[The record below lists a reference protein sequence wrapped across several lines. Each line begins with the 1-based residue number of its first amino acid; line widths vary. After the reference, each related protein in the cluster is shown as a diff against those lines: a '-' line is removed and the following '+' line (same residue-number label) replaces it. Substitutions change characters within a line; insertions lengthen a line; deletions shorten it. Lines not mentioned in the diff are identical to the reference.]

1 MPDASPPGPPHEHH
15 APGIE
20 LHIDPSLPVE
30 QQHEALARLRVQA
43 EQRVKLGMQLFKAA
57 EAHTSH
63 QQQVVDQLKHDQRQ
77 MRDQMMEDVARSLHS
92 YDRWIGKMDEQL
104 TQSMQRLTD
113 RMNQLQSQWADA
125 QQRIDAMMSR
135 SETLLD
141 ESRSLLET
149 AESKFVRAGGTRVA
163 PAQRKAEPAGDT
175 AAKRKDAD
183 IAKIMNLSSMA
194 EASMSEA
201 LGKSPT
207 PPAAGSEGEDPIE
220 ALQRLVEEHSRA
232 LGIPLT
238 TPRGNEYREQPAP
251 PARPNTLDEDD
262 AASSESVKLEPVIY
276 TRVLKEIRKNAGLAE

>member
-1 MPDASPPGPPHEHH
+1 MSDASPPGPSHEPD
-15 APGIE
+15 A
-20 LHIDPSLPVE
+20 HIDPSLPPDE
-30 QQHEALARLRVQA
+30 QREALARLRVQA

-63 QQQVVDQLKHDQRQ
+63 QQQVVEQLRQDQRT

-104 TQSMQRLTD
+104 TQSMQRLTE

-135 SETLLD
+135 SETLLN

-149 AESKFVRAGGTRVA
+149 AENRVVRAGGSRVA
-163 PAQRKAEPAGDT
+163 PARQPGEKPAQS
-175 AAKRKDAD
+175 KDAD
-183 IAKIMNLSSMA
+183 ITRIMNLSSMA

-201 LGKSPT
+201 LGQAPSSQAPKT
-207 PPAAGSEGEDPIE
+207 EGEDPIE

-232 LGIPLT
+232 LGIPLS
-238 TPRGNEYREQPAP
+238 TPKGNEYREQPAP
-251 PARPNTLDEDD
+251 RREQDEQADESSPN
-262 AASSESVKLEPVIY
+262 ESVRLEPVIY